1 MKKNYYVF
9 ITWIT
14 TVILYCLPL
23 HTNAAKKNAPVVV
36 AYVTS
41 WSHILPDPEVVTHIN
56 YAFGHINENFNEIG
70 IANEER
76 LRTIVKLKKK
86 KPTLKILLS
95 IGGWGSG
102 RFSEMAASAEHRAE
116 FAADCKLIIHEYT
129 LDRIDIDWE
138 YPTSKAAGI
147 SASPEDTSNYTQM
160 MKEIRK
166 AIGKKKLLTLASVA
180 SGQYIDFT
188 AIKPYIDFVNIMT
201 YDIANPPYHH
211 ASLFR
216 SVFTHGIS
224 CEEAVEAHVRAG
236 IPIHRL
242 VLGIPFYGHGKES
255 ITNFINY
262 KDIVKLI
269 DNGMYIRKWDAQA
282 RVPYLVNT
290 DGKMVCTYEDTES
303 IDRKCLFIRE
313 RGMLGAMYWDY
324 DGDDAQG
331 TLRKAVYKGEKRK
344 K

>member
-1 MKKNYYVF
+1 MKRNYYVG
-9 ITWIT
+9 ITWII
-14 TVILYCLPL
+14 TVVLYCLPF
-23 HTNAAKKNAPVVV
+23 HVNAAKKNAPVVV

-41 WSHILPDPEVVTHIN
+41 WSHILPAPEVVTHIN
-56 YAFGHINENFNEIG
+56 YAFGHVNENFNG
-70 IANEER
+70 IDIDNEQR
-76 LRTIVKLKKK
+76 LRTIVELKKK
-86 KPTLKILLS
+86 VPTLRVLLS

-102 RFSEMAASAEHRAE
+102 RFSEMAASAEHRTE
-116 FAADCKLIIHEYT
+116 FAADCRRVVHEYS
-129 LDRIDIDWE
+129 LDGIDIDWE
-138 YPTSKAAGI
+138 YPTSNAAGI
-147 SASPEDTSNYTQM
+147 SASPEDISNYTLM

-180 SGQYIDFT
+180 SGQYIDFA
-188 AIKPYIDFVNIMT
+188 AIKPYINFVNIMT

-216 SVFTHGIS
+216 SNLTHWIS
-224 CEEAVEAHVRAG
+224 CEEAVEAHVKAG
-236 IPIHRL
+236 IPVHRL
-242 VLGIPFYGHGKES
+242 VLGIPFYGHGKENIAS
-255 ITNFINY
+255 FINY

-282 RVPYLVNT
+282 KVPYLVNA

-303 IDRKCLFIRE
+303 IDWKCLFIRE
-313 RGMLGAMYWDY
+313 RGMMGAMYWDY

-331 TLRKAVYKGEKRK
+331 TLRKVVYEGVMRK